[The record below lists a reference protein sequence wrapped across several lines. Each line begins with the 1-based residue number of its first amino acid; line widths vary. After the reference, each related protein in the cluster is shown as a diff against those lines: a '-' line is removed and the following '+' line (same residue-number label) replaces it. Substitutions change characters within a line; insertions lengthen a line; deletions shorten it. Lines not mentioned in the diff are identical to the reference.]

1 MCIFH
6 GIRIVEKVERE
17 PKARAGN
24 RVLRHTP
31 RASRKNGQYPFGHP
45 EISSQRGHTDIDEY
59 SGLIKCTVLLPEKL
73 YHPFLP
79 LRQHGKLTFPLC
91 ATCVEEEITETM
103 LDPDGSMELP
113 ETSDGP
119 FRDCVK
125 AWLKIKEEA
134 SGRSLSCWW
143 WIETS
148 KTSSRLWSPRKDLL
162 GPGYQDY

>member
-1 MCIFH
+1 MALDPRDAFC
-6 GIRIVEKVERE
+6 GGRTNAVKLYNCDDVENGEE
-17 PKARAGN
+17 
-24 RVLRHTP
+24 LRYYDFTSLHP
-31 RASRKNGQYPFGHP
+31 WVSKNGQYPFGHP

-134 SGRSLSCWW
+134 SGRPLSC
-143 WIETS
+143 
-148 KTSSRLWSPRKDLL
+148 
-162 GPGYQDY
+162 